1 MAIDVAMTLLL
12 LFLMGYQLWGE
23 AAHEW
28 AGSAIFILFMLHH
41 WMNRGWYKG
50 LFRGKYH
57 AMRICMLTLNLLLLA
72 AMFTL
77 MFSAVVL
84 SRYVFSFLSIDR
96 MSWFARKM
104 HMAGAYWSFVLM
116 ALHLGLHWNLILNH
130 WIRRA
135 QSREKSVK
143 QEKMTE
149 KRMFRT
155 GGKRRSAWILA
166 TLVALYGLYAF
177 IRRNILSYLLLR
189 VEFAFLDYNESKLFF
204 YLDYVAMMGLFIY
217 LGHYGS
223 RMFAGVKRLL
233 FTDKRGK

>member
-1 MAIDVAMTLLL
+1 MAIDAAMTLLL

-28 AGSAIFILFMLHH
+28 AGSAIFILFILHH

-57 AMRICMLTLNLLLLA
+57 AMRICMLTLKLLLLA
-72 AMFTL
+72 AMFAL
-77 MFSAVVL
+77 MFSAVIL

-116 ALHLGLHWNLILNH
+116 ALHLGLHWNMILNR
-130 WIRRA
+130 WAQKVRIR
-135 QSREKSVK
+135 EMGTK
-143 QEKMTE
+143 QGKMKE
-149 KRMFRT
+149 GQMSQT
-155 GGKRRSAWILA
+155 GGKRLAAWILS
-166 TLVALYGLYAF
+166 TLVALYGLYVF
-177 IRRNILSYLLLR
+177 IRRNIMSYLLLR
-189 VEFAFLDYNESKLFF
+189 VEFVFLDYNESKLFF
-204 YLDYVAMMGLFIY
+204 YLDYLAMMGLFIY

-223 RMFAGVKRLL
+223 RMFSG
-233 FTDKRGK
+233 D